1 MSSLRRSPAIPL
13 SPSSPPES
21 GLKQRK
27 RRLSEDFHTYPSTPP
42 LMPVA
47 TKTYLPASHDNP
59 HALNH
64 ITSPATQT
72 STYASQTQRSNAS
85 VATSA
90 TSIPGLG
97 LDSEEDIPDQHRD
110 KRRKTETDTLEE
122 APSEKT
128 SQPTNHERQDEL
140 NTDRNGHLE
149 TAQNE
154 ESKPAEPV
162 AHDISAD
169 PEQSEP
175 EPLFLHESRK
185 LFAQCLAA

>member
-47 TKTYLPASHDNP
+47 TKTYIPASHDNS

-72 STYASQTQRSNAS
+72 STYGSQTQRSNAS
-85 VATSA
+85 VATST

-97 LDSEEDIPDQHRD
+97 LDSEEDVSDQHRD
-110 KRRKTETDTLEE
+110 KRRKTDNVSLEN
-122 APSEKT
+122 AASEKI
-128 SQPTNHERQDEL
+128 SQPTNHERQGGSDV
-140 NTDRNGHLE
+140 NQNVQVE
-149 TAQNE
+149 TAPIE
-154 ESKPAEPV
+154 ESKPEEP
-162 AHDISAD
+162 I
-169 PEQSEP
+169 EQDGSDESQQQEA
-175 EPLFLHESRK
+175 EPLFLRESRK
-185 LFAQCLAA
+185 FFAQYLLA